1 MIATSLYF
9 TYIPDKL
16 IGFNDFNKNIKRIKS
31 MENLA
36 AHKTS
41 DYRSFFVRSIAS
53 LTRISRNGCVREE
66 TEEGGMEGG

>member
-1 MIATSLYF
+1 
-9 TYIPDKL
+9 
-16 IGFNDFNKNIKRIKS
+16 